1 MRDSMGTSAFVFQG
15 GDRLSESK
23 CSITTRISKA
33 GKCEKMICSQQKL
46 RVSFLLLLTA
56 FVGQSPALFDV

>member
-33 GKCEKMICSQQKL
+33 GEVREKYPHNN
-46 RVSFLLLLTA
+46 R
-56 FVGQSPALFDV
+56 P

>member
-1 MRDSMGTSAFVFQG
+1 MRDSMGTSAVVFQG

-33 GKCEKMICSQQKL
+33 G
-46 RVSFLLLLTA
+46 
-56 FVGQSPALFDV
+56 

>member
-23 CSITTRISKA
+23 CSITTRISK
-33 GKCEKMICSQQKL
+33 
-46 RVSFLLLLTA
+46 VS
-56 FVGQSPALFDV
+56 VKSNHV